1 VQGVDSMMLAS
12 RSLVA
17 LSLVGSVGINALHAA
32 DCTFTAGPDQFL
44 SAQTRIQNNVVDTV
58 RKLSAARFTGKVA
71 LRDAASVPRRN
82 FVDEEIFGT
91 MQAQSVAAAQLS
103 TDEEFLRRIDLDLTG
118 RIPTSQHMKDFAANT
133 DPGKRDA
140 LIEQLLA
147 SPEFVDKWTVWLGD
161 LLQNTPN
168 ALSTANLAKQIDGRN
183 AYYNYMK
190 SAIANRKS
198 LRDVA
203 WEAIASSGN
212 TFSQDF
218 AASNFMLN
226 GNAANGPIQDTY
238 DLTMVKS
245 TSAFLGMAHYDCLSC
260 HSGRGHLDALSSWG
274 THTTRLDA
282 WRMSSFF
289 SRLNVYHFGN
299 NFTQYTDP
307 LYNSNLIGDLTT
319 GQYNLNITYGNRPAR
334 CYNALPV
341 DAVSGRCPSPPTNA
355 GNQVTPVYRDG
366 RTPSDGNWRAAFANF
381 VTSDSLFAI
390 NFANR
395 IWKQMFSLGL
405 VDPVDSLDPDRLDPS
420 NPPAA
425 PWTLQATHPV
435 LLQKLAKA
443 FLDSNADLRST
454 LRILVQSNAYQLSS
468 RYDGDWSLAQVP
480 LFARHYPRRLD
491 GEEVHDA
498 IAQATGVP
506 GKYTVQ
512 ATIYRGSPT
521 DAVTNLPDPVVWAM
535 QLPDPQEPRSN
546 GGVANFMSFFLRGN
560 RDTQVRSQAGSI
572 QQELALMNDNFVNSR
587 TKATASPVIANIVKL
602 KDSESILTEV
612 FLTFLSRHP
621 TEREHTVGINFL
633 NQGGP
638 LTGTTTAV
646 EDLVWAAINK
656 VDFIFS
662 Y

>member
-1 VQGVDSMMLAS
+1 MTLAS
-12 RSLVA
+12 RSLIA
-17 LSLVGSVGINALHAA
+17 LSLAGSVAINALQAA

-44 SAQTRIQNNVVDTV
+44 SAQTRIQTGVVDAV
-58 RKLSAARFTGKVA
+58 RKLSAARYTGKVT
-71 LRDAASVPRRN
+71 LRPATSVPRRN

-91 MQAQSVAAAQLS
+91 MQAQNVASAQPS
-103 TDEEFLRRIDLDLTG
+103 TDEEFLRRIYLDLTG
-118 RIPTSQHMKDFAANT
+118 RIPTSQQVKDFAANT

-140 LIEQLLA
+140 IIEQLLA
-147 SPEFVDKWTVWLGD
+147 SPEFVDKWTLWLGD

-183 AYYNYMK
+183 VYYNYIK
-190 SAIANRKS
+190 SAIATGKS

-203 WEAIASSGN
+203 WEAVASSGN
-212 TFSQDF
+212 TFAQDT
-218 AASNFMLN
+218 AATNFMLN

-238 DLTMVKS
+238 DLTMVKAAS
-245 TSAFLGMAHYDCLSC
+245 SFLGMAHYDCLSC

-282 WRMSSFF
+282 WKMSAFF

-299 NFTQYTDP
+299 SATQYTDP
-307 LYNSNLIGDLTT
+307 LYNSNLIGDLAA

-341 DAVSGRCPSPPTNA
+341 DATSGKCPSPPANS

-366 RTPSDGNWRAAFANF
+366 RTPSDSNWRAAFANF
-381 VTSDSLFAI
+381 VTSDPLFAV

-395 IWKQMFSLGL
+395 IWKQMFNLGL
-405 VDPVDSLDPDRLDPS
+405 VDPVDSLDPDRLDPA

-498 IAQATGVP
+498 IAQATGVM

-512 ATIYRGSPT
+512 ATIYRPSPT
-521 DAVTNLPDPVVWAM
+521 DGIVYLADPVVWAM

-546 GGVANFMSFFLRGN
+546 GNVANFMNFFLRGN

-587 TKATASPVIANIVKL
+587 TKASASPIIANIAKL
-602 KDSESILTEV
+602 KDNESVLTEV

-621 TEREHTVGINFL
+621 SEREHTVGINFL
-633 NQGGP
+633 NQAAGVTGP
-638 LTGTTTAV
+638 TTAV